1 MHFLYIWSSTV
12 QMVFPVKAPYTVSA
26 DIVKYNGDAFNRHP
40 DPSYLLQ
47 KKRELD
53 AIGHDLAATAG
64 DAIPLV
70 QKMGNYCGLNN
81 TTDIRSIAMACEE
94 DLAILHK
101 GKLVSICFCF
111 PSGFVPAHK
120 LGESFFGLHLPVA
133 DGDNLR
139 ASSEKVAAII
149 SRDGALFRRHVW
161 TVTSLPGLSQ
171 HPAYQRPAATT
182 IDDLYFRT
190 ETQTTVGIAGDCCL
204 FFVKVDMHPLAMVW
218 EDPLKR
224 ELLLESINSMTS
236 STLDYKNL
244 HQAKE
249 ILNRYR

>member
-1 MHFLYIWSSTV
+1 MHFLYFWSTTV

-47 KKRELD
+47 KKHELD
-53 AIGHDLAATAG
+53 AMGNDLSATF
-64 DAIPLV
+64 DEAIPLI
-70 QKMGNYCGLNN
+70 KMMGKFCGLNN
-81 TTDIRSIAMACEE
+81 ATDIRSIAMACEE

-111 PSGFVPAHK
+111 PSGFVPVKK

-161 TVTSLPGLSQ
+161 TVASLPGLSQ

-182 IDDLYFRT
+182 INDLYFRT
-190 ETQTTVGIAGDCCL
+190 ETQTTVGIAGDSCF
-204 FFVKVDMHPLAMVW
+204 FFVKVDMHPLATVW
-218 EDPLKR
+218 EDQSKR
-224 ELLLESINSMTS
+224 ELLLESINSMTAA
-236 STLDYKNL
+236 TLGYKNL
-244 HQAKE
+244 HQVKE

>member
-1 MHFLYIWSSTV
+1 
-12 QMVFPVKAPYTVSA
+12 MVFPVKAPYTVSA
-26 DIVKYNGDAFNRHP
+26 DIVKYSGDAFNRHP

-47 KKRELD
+47 KKQALD
-53 AIGHDLAATAG
+53 TIGHDLTATAH
-64 DAIPLV
+64 DALPWV
-70 QKMGNYCGLNN
+70 QMMGKFCGLNN
-81 TTDIRSIAMACEE
+81 ATDIKSIALACEE

-111 PSGFVPAHK
+111 PSGFVPARK

-171 HPAYQRPAATT
+171 HPAYQRPVAAS

-190 ETQTTVGIAGDCCL
+190 ETQTTVGMAGDCCL
-204 FFVKVDMHPLAMVW
+204 FFVKVDMHPLALVW
-218 EDPLKR
+218 EAQSKR
-224 ELLLESINSMTS
+224 ELLLESINSMTA

-244 HQAKE
+244 HQVKA
-249 ILNRYR
+249 ILNNQQ

>member
-1 MHFLYIWSSTV
+1 
-12 QMVFPVKAPYTVSA
+12 MVFPVKAPYAVSA
-26 DIVKYNGDAFNRHP
+26 DIVKYSGDAFNRHP

-47 KKRELD
+47 KKGEMD
-53 AIGHDLAATAG
+53 AIDHDLAAT
-64 DAIPLV
+64 DDNAIPLV
-70 QKMGNYCGLNN
+70 NMMGSYCGLNN
-81 TTDIRSIAMACEE
+81 ATDIRTIALSCEE

-111 PSGFVPAHK
+111 PSGFVPAQK

-171 HPAYQRPAATT
+171 HPAYLRPVASG

-204 FFVKVDMHPLAMVW
+204 FFVKVDMHPLALVW
-218 EDPLKR
+218 EDLSRR
-224 ELLLESINSMTS
+224 ELLLESINSMTP

-244 HQAKE
+244 HQVKE

>member
-1 MHFLYIWSSTV
+1 
-12 QMVFPVKAPYTVSA
+12 MVFPVKAPYTVSA

-53 AIGHDLAATAG
+53 AMGNDLAATAD

-70 QKMGNYCGLNN
+70 QMMGKYCGLNN
-81 TTDIRSIAMACEE
+81 ATDIRTIALACEE

-111 PSGFVPAHK
+111 PSGFVPAQK

-171 HPAYQRPAATT
+171 HPGYQRPVAAG

-204 FFVKVDMHPLAMVW
+204 FFVKVDMHPLALVW
-218 EDPLKR
+218 EDQSKR
-224 ELLLESINSMTS
+224 NLLLESINSMTA
-236 STLDYKNL
+236 STLEYKNL
-244 HQAKE
+244 HHIKE
-249 ILNRYR
+249 ILNNHR

>member
-1 MHFLYIWSSTV
+1 
-12 QMVFPVKAPYTVSA
+12 MVFPVKAPYTISA
-26 DIVKYNGDAFNRHP
+26 DIVKYSGDAFNRHP

-53 AIGHDLAATAG
+53 AIGHDLASTDD

-70 QKMGNYCGLNN
+70 QMMGNYCGLNN
-81 TTDIRSIAMACEE
+81 VTDIRSIALACEE

-111 PSGFVPAHK
+111 PSGFVPAQK

-171 HPAYQRPAATT
+171 HPGYQRPVASG
-182 IDDLYFRT
+182 IGNLYFRT
-190 ETQTTVGIAGDCCL
+190 ETQTTVGVAGDTCL
-204 FFVKVDMHPLAMVW
+204 FFVKVDMHPLALVW
-218 EDPLKR
+218 EDKSKR
-224 ELLLESINSMTS
+224 DLLLESINSMTT
-236 STLDYKNL
+236 STLEYKNL
-244 HQAKE
+244 HSVKA
-249 ILNRYR
+249 ILNSHQ

>member
-1 MHFLYIWSSTV
+1 
-12 QMVFPVKAPYTVSA
+12 MVFPVKAPYTVSA
-26 DIVKYNGDAFNRHP
+26 DIVKYSGDAFNRHP

-47 KKRELD
+47 KKHELD
-53 AIGHDLAATAG
+53 TIGHDLAATAD

-70 QKMGNYCGLNN
+70 QMMGEYCGLNN
-81 TTDIRSIAMACEE
+81 LTDIRSIALTCEE

-111 PSGFVPAHK
+111 PSGFVPARK

-182 IDDLYFRT
+182 IDDLCFRT
-190 ETQTTVGIAGDCCL
+190 ESQTTVGIAGDICL
-204 FFVKVDMHPLAMVW
+204 FFVKVDMHPLSMVW
-218 EDPLKR
+218 EDQSKR
-224 ELLLESINSMTS
+224 ALLLESINSMTA
-236 STLDYKNL
+236 STLEYKNL
-244 HQAKE
+244 HAVKA
-249 ILNRYR
+249 ILNGNR

>member
-1 MHFLYIWSSTV
+1 
-12 QMVFPVKAPYTVSA
+12 MVFPVKAPYAVSA
-26 DIVKYNGDAFNRHP
+26 DIVKYSGDAFNRHP

-47 KKRELD
+47 KKGEMD
-53 AIGHDLAATAG
+53 AIGHDLAAT
-64 DAIPLV
+64 DDNAIPLV
-70 QKMGNYCGLNN
+70 NMMGSYCGLNN
-81 TTDIRSIAMACEE
+81 ATDIRTIALACEE

-111 PSGFVPAHK
+111 PSGFVPAQK

-171 HPAYQRPAATT
+171 HPAYLRPVASG

-204 FFVKVDMHPLAMVW
+204 FFVKVDMHPLALVW
-218 EDPLKR
+218 EDLSKR
-224 ELLLESINSMTS
+224 ELLLESINSMTP

-244 HQAKE
+244 HQVKE

>member
-1 MHFLYIWSSTV
+1 
-12 QMVFPVKAPYTVSA
+12 MVFPVKAPYTVSA
-26 DIVKYNGDAFNRHP
+26 DIVKYSGDAFNRHP

-47 KKRELD
+47 KKHELD
-53 AIGHDLAATAG
+53 SIGHDLTAIAD
-64 DAIPLV
+64 DALPWV
-70 QKMGNYCGLNN
+70 QLMGNFCGLNN
-81 TTDIRSIAMACEE
+81 ATDIKSIALACEE

-111 PSGFVPAHK
+111 PSGFIPAQK

-149 SRDGALFRRHVW
+149 SRDGAFFRRHVW

-171 HPAYQRPAATT
+171 HPAYQRPVAAG

-190 ETQTTVGIAGDCCL
+190 ETQTTVGIDGDTCL
-204 FFVKVDMHPLAMVW
+204 FFVKVDMHPLALVW
-218 EDPLKR
+218 EDQSKR
-224 ELLLESINSMTS
+224 ELMLESINSMTA
-236 STLDYKNL
+236 STLAYKNL
-244 HQAKE
+244 HQVKA
-249 ILNRYR
+249 ILNSHQ

>member
-1 MHFLYIWSSTV
+1 
-12 QMVFPVKAPYTVSA
+12 MVFPVKAPYTVSA
-26 DIVKYNGDAFNRHP
+26 DIVKYSGNAFNRYP

-47 KKRELD
+47 KKHELD
-53 AIGHDLAATAG
+53 TMGNDLSATV
-64 DAIPLV
+64 DEAIPLV
-70 QKMGNYCGLNN
+70 EMMGKFCGLDNAV
-81 TTDIRSIAMACEE
+81 DIRSFAMECEE

-111 PSGFVPAHK
+111 PSGFVPAQK

-171 HPAYQRPAATT
+171 HPAYQRPAATG
-182 IDDLYFRT
+182 IHDLYFRT

-204 FFVKVDMHPLAMVW
+204 FFVKVDMHPLALVW
-218 EDPLKR
+218 EEQSKR
-224 ELLLESINSMTS
+224 SLLLESINSMTA
-236 STLDYKNL
+236 STLEYKNL
-244 HQAKE
+244 HQVKE
-249 ILNRYR
+249 ILNKYR

>member
-1 MHFLYIWSSTV
+1 
-12 QMVFPVKAPYTVSA
+12 MVFPVKAPYTVSA
-26 DIVKYNGDAFNRHP
+26 DIVKYCGDAFNRHP
-40 DPSYLLQ
+40 DHSYLLQ
-47 KKRELD
+47 KKHELD
-53 AIGHDLAATAG
+53 TIGHDLAATV
-64 DAIPLV
+64 DEAIPLV
-70 QKMGNYCGLNN
+70 QMMGNYCGLNN
-81 TTDIRSIAMACEE
+81 VTDIKSIALAYEE

-111 PSGFVPAHK
+111 PSGFVPAQK

-171 HPAYQRPAATT
+171 HPAYQRPVAAG
-182 IDDLYFRT
+182 INDLCFRT
-190 ETQTTVGIAGDCCL
+190 ETQTTVGVEGDTCL
-204 FFVKVDMHPLAMVW
+204 FFVKVDMHPLSMVW
-218 EDPLKR
+218 EDPSKR
-224 ELLLESINSMTS
+224 SLLLESINSMTP

-244 HQAKE
+244 HQVKA
-249 ILNRYR
+249 ILNSHR

>member
-1 MHFLYIWSSTV
+1 
-12 QMVFPVKAPYTVSA
+12 MVFPVKAPYTVSA
-26 DIVKYNGDAFNRHP
+26 DIVKYSGDAFNRHP

-47 KKRELD
+47 KKHELD
-53 AIGHDLAATAG
+53 AIGHDLAATTD
-64 DAIPLV
+64 DALPWV
-70 QKMGNYCGLNN
+70 QMMGKFCGLDNA
-81 TTDIRSIAMACEE
+81 TDMRSIAMVCEE

-111 PSGFVPAHK
+111 PSGFVPTQK

-139 ASSEKVAAII
+139 ASSEKVTAII

-171 HPAYQRPAATT
+171 HPAYQRPVASG

-190 ETQTTVGIAGDCCL
+190 ETQTTVGVAGDTCL
-204 FFVKVDMHPLAMVW
+204 FFVKVDMHPLALVW
-218 EDPLKR
+218 EDESKR
-224 ELLLESINSMTS
+224 DLLLESINSMTA
-236 STLDYKNL
+236 STLEYKNL
-244 HQAKE
+244 HAVKT
-249 ILNRYR
+249 ILNSHR